1 MRLIDADTLT
11 EEIKSLRCTL
21 TGLRAWK
28 GVLAHAA
35 NEYRKSILQ
44 IIQDQPTAMDREK
57 TSPVGDVDR
66 SEQIDRISIE
76 NAVETPFWMAVWAAE
91 PGRMIDVRMSY
102 DDLKTLCDLIDKR
115 KNDGWIPVEE
125 RMPEEPKE
133 NPEFE
138 GKKIELY
145 LVTVKRTKYPF
156 RAFWNGKQF
165 TDGWSV
171 LNVIA
176 WHPLPETY
184 QAERSGK

>member
-21 TGLRAWK
+21 TGLRAGK
-28 GVLAHAA
+28 GVLAHAV

-44 IIQDQPTAMDREK
+44 IIQDQPTAMGREK
-57 TSPVGDVDR
+57 TSPVGGVDR

-115 KNDGWIPVEE
+115 KKRWLDSREYPAARKSRNIYYQCF
-125 RMPEEPKE
+125 RR
-133 NPEFE
+133 
-138 GKKIELY
+138 GKGYSNICKM
-145 LVTVKRTKYPF
+145 
-156 RAFWNGKQF
+156 
-165 TDGWSV
+165 
-171 LNVIA
+171 
-176 WHPLPETY
+176 
-184 QAERSGK
+184 AERIQAL